1 MFPAPVPSRS
11 VLKPELI
18 DEVLARPD
26 DDTPRLVL
34 ADWLTERG
42 DPRGELIAVQCALAR
57 PLIREK
63 AQELAKQELDL
74 LRAHGPTWVAEHG
87 LDPARVTAAR
97 RHDAVER
104 ARGAT
109 LMFHRGFPDELKTT
123 AADFAAA
130 AALVRTPL
138 RRLVLTDS
146 TTAELASLADHAGIP
161 TLAALR
167 LRDCAL
173 PPAALAAFAG
183 SPLVAPVPELA
194 FHRCDLDDLGALA
207 SASLP
212 ALRNLEL
219 DSCRA
224 GHLDRLAAASWLP
237 TLHAFRLIETYAPN
251 QLRQLLTSRNWRALA
266 VLHLRVRIPDG
277 DVAVIASSQIAHKL
291 VELEIPHYYVGPS
304 TVEAFTRSA
313 KLGRLQRLIL
323 RGYGGAADLGTLH
336 KRWGPKLILQP

>member
-1 MFPAPVPSRS
+1 V
-11 VLKPELI
+11 KPELI
-18 DEVLARPD
+18 AEVLAHPD

-57 PLIREK
+57 PLVREK

-74 LRAHGPTWVAEHG
+74 LREHGPTWVADHG

-109 LMFHRGFPDELKTT
+109 LMFHRGFADELKTT

-130 AALVRTPL
+130 APLARTPL

-146 TTAELASLADHAGIP
+146 TSAALAALADFPGIA

-167 LRDCAL
+167 LRDCTL
-173 PPAALAAFAG
+173 PPPTLTAVASA
-183 SPLVAPVPELA
+183 PLLAPVAELA

-207 SASLP
+207 TSTLP

-219 DSCRA
+219 DSCRV
-224 GHLDRLAAASWLP
+224 GHLDRLAAAPWLP
-237 TLHAFRLIETYAPN
+237 TLHAFRLIETHAPN

-266 VLHLRVRIPDG
+266 VLHLRVRMPDG
-277 DVAVIASSQIAHKL
+277 DVAVIASSQIASKL

-304 TVEAFTRSA
+304 TVAAFTRSTR
-313 KLGRLQRLIL
+313 LGRLQRLIL
-323 RGYGGAADLGTLH
+323 RGYGGSADLGTLH